1 MKKNRL
7 SLAFLSLLIAASP
20 LRAQDTLQNETVEQK
35 DKRMEWFSQ
44 AKLGIFIHWGIYSVR
59 GVSESWSFFNN
70 YLPYDEY
77 MEQEKGFTASKY
89 DPKAWVDLIKE
100 SGAKYT
106 VITTK
111 HHDGVALWDTKVGDI
126 SVVKS
131 TPAKRDLIAPFVKEV
146 RKQGLKLGFYY
157 SLLDWSHP
165 DYPNKTRTE
174 VRYKNDPERW
184 ARFNKFNFGQLAELN
199 KTWKP
204 DLYWFDGDWEQSAE
218 AWNSKGIVDLLRSEN
233 KNVIINSRIQG
244 YGDYATPEQG
254 VPVAGKSKVDDE
266 VLDNLEEVLI
276 TSDVGVETTL
286 NIIKR
291 IEKRAAADKYVN
303 TQELNHILRDEI
315 AALLTENNSDDVADF
330 DVPITR
336 NPYVIMVV
344 GVNGVGKTTT
354 IGKLA
359 YQFKKAGKSVYL
371 GAADTFRA
379 AAVEQLM
386 IWGERVGVPV
396 VKQKMGAD
404 PASVAYDTLSS
415 AVANNADVVI
425 IDTAGRLHNKVG
437 LMNELT
443 KIKNVMKKVVP
454 DAPDEVLLV
463 LDGSTGQ
470 NAFEQAKQFTL
481 ATEVTAMA
489 ITKLDGTAK
498 GGVVIGISDQ
508 FKIPVK
514 YIGLG
519 EGMEDLQVFR
529 KNEFVDSLFGENA

>member
-218 AWNSKGIVDLLRSEN
+218 AWNSKGIVDLLRSDN

-254 VPVAGKSKVDDE
+254 VPVVRPEDKYWELCMTMNDSWGYQHTDSNYKSPYILLRTFVDCLSMGGNLLLDIGPKEDGSIPEEQIAVLKEFGRWTKKHKEAIYETRAGIPTE
-266 VLDNLEEVLI
+266 HFQ
-276 TSDVGVETTL
+276 GYTTL
-286 NIIKR
+286 NK
-291 IEKRAAADKYVN
+291 AGD
-303 TQELNHILRDEI
+303 ILYNECPHV
-315 AALLTENNSDDVADF
+315 T
-330 DVPITR
+330 
-336 NPYVIMVV
+336 
-344 GVNGVGKTTT
+344 
-354 IGKLA
+354 KLA
-359 YQFKKAGKSVYL
+359 KFKLPSCPK
-371 GAADTFRA
+371 TMF
-379 AAVEQLM
+379 
-386 IWGERVGVPV
+386 WN
-396 VKQKMGAD
+396 
-404 PASVAYDTLSS
+404 TLCR
-415 AVANNADVVI
+415 I
-425 IDTAGRLHNKVG
+425 
-437 LMNELT
+437 
-443 KIKNVMKKVVP
+443 
-454 DAPDEVLLV
+454 
-463 LDGSTGQ
+463 
-470 NAFEQAKQFTL
+470 
-481 ATEVTAMA
+481 
-489 ITKLDGTAK
+489 
-498 GGVVIGISDQ
+498 
-508 FKIPVK
+508 
-514 YIGLG
+514 
-519 EGMEDLQVFR
+519 
-529 KNEFVDSLFGENA
+529 

>member
-218 AWNSKGIVDLLRSEN
+218 AWNSKDIVDLLRSDN

-254 VPVAGKSKVDDE
+254 VPVVRPEDKYWELCMTMNDSWGYQHTDSNYKSPYILLRTFVDCLSMGGNLLLDIGPKEDGSIPEEQIAVLKEFGRWTKKHKEAIYETRAGIPTE
-266 VLDNLEEVLI
+266 HFQ
-276 TSDVGVETTL
+276 GYTTL
-286 NIIKR
+286 N
-291 IEKRAAADKYVN
+291 
-303 TQELNHILRDEI
+303 
-315 AALLTENNSDDVADF
+315 
-330 DVPITR
+330 
-336 NPYVIMVV
+336 
-344 GVNGVGKTTT
+344 
-354 IGKLA
+354 
-359 YQFKKAGKSVYL
+359 KAGDILYL
-371 GAADTFRA
+371 YLPYKPNGP
-379 AAVEQLM
+379 VE
-386 IWGERVGVPV
+386 
-396 VKQKMGAD
+396 VK
-404 PASVAYDTLSS
+404 
-415 AVANNADVVI
+415 
-425 IDTAGRLHNKVG
+425 G
-437 LMNELT
+437 LMNKVNRIWVVGNGAMLNY
-443 KIKNVMKKVVP
+443 KVYNKNYWNSVP
-454 DAPDEVLLV
+454 GNLYIDVPQQVQDEQITVLAVLL
-463 LDGSTGQ
+463 DGPIKLHRGVGQ
-470 NAFEQAKQFTL
+470 VQDN
-481 ATEVTAMA
+481 
-489 ITKLDGTAK
+489 
-498 GGVVIGISDQ
+498 
-508 FKIPVK
+508 
-514 YIGLG
+514 
-519 EGMEDLQVFR
+519 
-529 KNEFVDSLFGENA
+529 N

>member
-218 AWNSKGIVDLLRSEN
+218 AWNSKDIVDLLRSDN

-254 VPVAGKSKVDDE
+254 VPVVRPEDKYWELCMTMNDSWGYQHTDSNYKSPYILLRTFVDCLSMGGNLLLDIGPKEDGSIPEEQIAVLKEFGRWTKKHKEAIYETRAGIPTE
-266 VLDNLEEVLI
+266 HFQ
-276 TSDVGVETTL
+276 GYTTL
-286 NIIKR
+286 N
-291 IEKRAAADKYVN
+291 
-303 TQELNHILRDEI
+303 
-315 AALLTENNSDDVADF
+315 
-330 DVPITR
+330 
-336 NPYVIMVV
+336 
-344 GVNGVGKTTT
+344 
-354 IGKLA
+354 
-359 YQFKKAGKSVYL
+359 KAGDILYL
-371 GAADTFRA
+371 YLPYKPNGP
-379 AAVEQLM
+379 VE
-386 IWGERVGVPV
+386 
-396 VKQKMGAD
+396 VK
-404 PASVAYDTLSS
+404 
-415 AVANNADVVI
+415 
-425 IDTAGRLHNKVG
+425 G
-437 LMNELT
+437 LMNKVNRIWVVGNGAMLNY
-443 KIKNVMKKVVP
+443 KVYNKNYWNSVP
-454 DAPDEVLLV
+454 GNLYIDVPQQVQDEQITVLAVLL
-463 LDGSTGQ
+463 DGPITLYRGVGQ
-470 NAFEQAKQFTL
+470 VQDN
-481 ATEVTAMA
+481 
-489 ITKLDGTAK
+489 I
-498 GGVVIGISDQ
+498 
-508 FKIPVK
+508 
-514 YIGLG
+514 
-519 EGMEDLQVFR
+519 
-529 KNEFVDSLFGENA
+529 

>member
-7 SLAFLSLLIAASP
+7 SLAFLALLIAASP
-20 LRAQDTLQNETVEQK
+20 LRAQDTPQTETAEQK

-89 DPKAWVDLIKE
+89 DPKNWVDLIKE

-204 DLYWFDGDWEQSAE
+204 DLYWFDGDWEQSSE
-218 AWNSKGIVDLLRSEN
+218 AWNSKGIVDLLRSDN

-254 VPVAGKSKVDDE
+254 VPVVRPEDKYWELCMTMNDSWGYQHTDSNYKSPYILLRTFVDCLSMGANLLFDIGPKE
-266 VLDNLEEVLI
+266 DGSIPEEQIAVLKEFGRWTKKHKEAI
-276 TSDVGVETTL
+276 YETRARIPTEHFQGYTTL
-286 NIIKR
+286 N
-291 IEKRAAADKYVN
+291 
-303 TQELNHILRDEI
+303 
-315 AALLTENNSDDVADF
+315 
-330 DVPITR
+330 
-336 NPYVIMVV
+336 
-344 GVNGVGKTTT
+344 
-354 IGKLA
+354 
-359 YQFKKAGKSVYL
+359 KAGDILYL
-371 GAADTFRA
+371 YLPYKPNGP
-379 AAVEQLM
+379 VE
-386 IWGERVGVPV
+386 
-396 VKQKMGAD
+396 VK
-404 PASVAYDTLSS
+404 
-415 AVANNADVVI
+415 
-425 IDTAGRLHNKVG
+425 G
-437 LMNELT
+437 LMNKVNRIWVVGNGAMLNY
-443 KIKNVMKKVVP
+443 KVYNKNYWNSVP
-454 DAPDEVLLV
+454 GNLYIDVPQQVQDEQITVLAVLL
-463 LDGSTGQ
+463 DGPITLYRGVGQ
-470 NAFEQAKQFTL
+470 VQDN
-481 ATEVTAMA
+481 
-489 ITKLDGTAK
+489 
-498 GGVVIGISDQ
+498 
-508 FKIPVK
+508 
-514 YIGLG
+514 
-519 EGMEDLQVFR
+519 
-529 KNEFVDSLFGENA
+529 N

>member
-218 AWNSKGIVDLLRSEN
+218 AWNSKGIVDLLRSDN

-254 VPVAGKSKVDDE
+254 VPVVRPEDKYWELCMTMNDSWGYQHTDSNYKSPYILLRTFVDCLSMGGNLLLDIGPKEDGSIPEEQIAVLKEFGRWTKKHKEAIYETRAGIPTE
-266 VLDNLEEVLI
+266 HFQ
-276 TSDVGVETTL
+276 GYTTL
-286 NIIKR
+286 N
-291 IEKRAAADKYVN
+291 
-303 TQELNHILRDEI
+303 
-315 AALLTENNSDDVADF
+315 
-330 DVPITR
+330 
-336 NPYVIMVV
+336 
-344 GVNGVGKTTT
+344 
-354 IGKLA
+354 
-359 YQFKKAGKSVYL
+359 KAGDILYSPALFSVVYPWKCSV
-371 GAADTFRA
+371 GIPA
-379 AAVEQLM
+379 
-386 IWGERVGVPV
+386 RV
-396 VKQKMGAD
+396 
-404 PASVAYDTLSS
+404 S
-415 AVANNADVVI
+415 
-425 IDTAGRLHNKVG
+425 
-437 LMNELT
+437 
-443 KIKNVMKKVVP
+443 
-454 DAPDEVLLV
+454 
-463 LDGSTGQ
+463 
-470 NAFEQAKQFTL
+470 
-481 ATEVTAMA
+481 
-489 ITKLDGTAK
+489 
-498 GGVVIGISDQ
+498 
-508 FKIPVK
+508 
-514 YIGLG
+514 
-519 EGMEDLQVFR
+519 
-529 KNEFVDSLFGENA
+529 